1 MPAGLLTLYS
11 IAFFISLWLGFY
23 LLARD
28 LRKRSLLLT
37 GYGLGFYAA
46 AIYFEVLKITS
57 PQPLIPIFAAISNIF
72 IFLPALLWTGGL
84 VALVPSEIQKKVEIN
99 RIWQWLV
106 LPLTFI
112 AVMIHGIFGISPTIL
127 SVIVLLPLASA
138 YFFLLHSLRK
148 VKERFPLGLP
158 LVATVFFGLAVGLAL
173 PLNWLPRPWVI
184 LSIGADLAFLGV
196 GIAIFDAFEEG
207 HRLREDMLR
216 SFITSLLIALL
227 FSIQIAL
234 VTALDTQLTFG
245 MVNLFFSVLSTS
257 LFISTFF
264 NHFLVL
270 FNKLKFFD
278 DKGVEQEK
286 SELHAAA
293 GALQRV
299 DPTINFNQ
307 IQETDLQRLIRKAIS
322 YLGDLPRLA
331 SSPLTYFPLIT
342 HRLEKRNA
350 RNDSLE
356 RAHELKALLTESIQ
370 RLKPPG
376 DELFGTSDAWRY
388 YNALYFPYVVGLKP
402 SRRYQSTAT
411 LTEHDLLA
419 LEWFRTQVPERTL
432 HNWQTTAS
440 RLVTKDLQDRLNR
453 LNP

>member
-1 MPAGLLTLYS
+1 
-11 IAFFISLWLGFY
+11 
-23 LLARD
+23 
-28 LRKRSLLLT
+28 
-37 GYGLGFYAA
+37 
-46 AIYFEVLKITS
+46 
-57 PQPLIPIFAAISNIF
+57 
-72 IFLPALLWTGGL
+72 
-84 VALVPSEIQKKVEIN
+84 
-99 RIWQWLV
+99 
-106 LPLTFI
+106 
-112 AVMIHGIFGISPTIL
+112 
-127 SVIVLLPLASA
+127 
-138 YFFLLHSLRK
+138 
-148 VKERFPLGLP
+148 
-158 LVATVFFGLAVGLAL
+158 
-173 PLNWLPRPWVI
+173 
-184 LSIGADLAFLGV
+184 
-196 GIAIFDAFEEG
+196 
-207 HRLREDMLR
+207 
-216 SFITSLLIALL
+216 
-227 FSIQIAL
+227 
-234 VTALDTQLTFG
+234 
-245 MVNLFFSVLSTS
+245 
-257 LFISTFF
+257 
-264 NHFLVL
+264 
-270 FNKLKFFD
+270 
-278 DKGVEQEK
+278 
-286 SELHAAA
+286 
-293 GALQRV
+293 V